1 MKAFRELLQATA
13 LSGSISATLQR
24 VSFTPAKFLK
34 FSRALQRQRL
44 SRFLERVRGLINS
57 RKDLRLV
64 QMPSVALYAGRLRSA
79 DLRVTRPRIAVL
91 HSVHLS
97 PHADTETIIG
107 AVRACLSKVSRQ
119 AVYDIL
125 HALTDVDL
133 LRRVQPPG
141 SVARYETRVGDNHHH
156 MVCRSCGAIADV
168 DCVIGAAPCLSVSDI
183 NGFQLDGAEVIYWG
197 RCPGCLESHA
207 PQAIGDPTE
216 QLPPGMVCSGDG
228 GSLSSG
234 NGPLVPAPTATPKP
248 GEWLAPDPLTPITG
262 LKAAGIGTG
271 GLGANAG
278 WARYD
283 IADATVASNGPRIEP
298 SVSHSST
305 SR

>member
-1 MKAFRELLQATA
+1 
-13 LSGSISATLQR
+13 
-24 VSFTPAKFLK
+24 
-34 FSRALQRQRL
+34 
-44 SRFLERVRGLINS
+44 LINS
-57 RKDLRLV
+57 RNDFRLV
-64 QMPSVALYAGRLRSA
+64 QVPSGARYAERLRSA

-91 HSVHLS
+91 HSVHLN

-107 AVRACLSKVSRQ
+107 AVRACLPDVSRQ

-125 HALTDVDL
+125 HALTDVGL

-168 DCVIGAAPCLSVSDI
+168 DCAVGVAPCLTVSDT
-183 NGFQLDGAEVIYWG
+183 NGFHLDGAEVIYWG
-197 RCPGCLESHA
+197 RCPGCSV
-207 PQAIGDPTE
+207 PDVSQAVGDHSPAE
-216 QLPPGMVCSGDG
+216 QLPHGMPCAGD
-228 GSLSSG
+228 SG
-234 NGPLVPAPTATPKP
+234 NLAPSNGQLLPTPTPTPGP
-248 GEWLAPDPLTPITG
+248 GEWVASGPLTPITG

-298 SVSHSST
+298 SVSRSST
-305 SR
+305 ST